1 MFIGGALNHL
11 SFPIYAQPI
20 HLLVANLLFGLLCF
34 AWGSCDEQILHKS
47 SSSLKQQMATT

>member
-11 SFPIYAQPI
+11 NFPIFAQPI

-34 AWGSCDEQILHKS
+34 AWGSCSKQTLHYS
-47 SSSLKQQMATT
+47 SGSLKQQMVTT